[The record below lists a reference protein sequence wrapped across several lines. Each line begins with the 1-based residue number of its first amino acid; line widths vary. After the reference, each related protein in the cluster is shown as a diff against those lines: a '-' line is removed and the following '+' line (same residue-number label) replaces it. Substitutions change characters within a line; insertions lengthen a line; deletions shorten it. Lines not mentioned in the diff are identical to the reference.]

1 MRRGFPADGGVGV
14 IRERFH
20 IGAAGMKRLV
30 AFGCE
35 IDSGV
40 GGFPEAY
47 ARAGAVAVID
57 LEIEYDA
64 AVGIIGIRFAD
75 RVFSSLVPEDCAA
88 LELLDLSVHF
98 KKEFAAGQD
107 FDTFKRWR
115 NRCRRDPFDIGA
127 GEKSDPQKL
136 YFALFHNKRQ
146 KKILSVNCFHFDV

>member
-1 MRRGFPADGGVGV
+1 
-14 IRERFH
+14 
-20 IGAAGMKRLV
+20 MKRLV

-88 LELLDLSVHF
+88 LELLDL
-98 KKEFAAGQD
+98 Q
-107 FDTFKRWR
+107 KRV
-115 NRCRRDPFDIGA
+115 CRRSGFRYIQKMA
-127 GEKSDPQKL
+127 KSLPE
-136 YFALFHNKRQ
+136 RP
-146 KKILSVNCFHFDV
+146 V